1 MRVYEWMK
9 VKVKKE
15 GDDKGGPAGLPQS
28 VSRGVH
34 QLPTF

>member
-1 MRVYEWMK
+1 MGVYGWTK

-15 GDDKGGPAGLPQS
+15 GDDKGRPAGLPQS